1 MTRLDTWGASALSL
15 VVLGAAAVLF
25 AASVSGCA
33 SSSKPKVESSNPTY
47 TDSDVPQ
54 ARKRASTRLQLAV
67 LYYQD
72 SKSTYA
78 LDEIKQAIQAD
89 PSWFEPYWM
98 RGLIQMQMDD
108 NADAEAS
115 FQKALEI
122 NPHAPDLQH
131 NYAVLLCKMHRAEE
145 GLRKFDE
152 ILADPTYGQRA
163 KTLLEQGNCL
173 LSVGKKTQAEASFQ
187 HSLELDA
194 SNSTTGFRLASLLFE
209 RNENVRAQFFI
220 RRINNSE
227 AATAE
232 TLWLGVKIEQR
243 LGNTDA
249 MQQLAVQLRK
259 RFGSSREAT
268 AFERG
273 AFNE

>member
-1 MTRLDTWGASALSL
+1 MTRSGIR
-15 VVLGAAAVLF
+15 GAAALSGVVFACSVVLL
-25 AASVSGCA
+25 AAGLGGCA
-33 SSSKPKVESSNPTY
+33 SGGTPSAAPGDQRY
-47 TDSDVPQ
+47 TDSDLPD

-72 SKSTYA
+72 GKSTFA
-78 LDEIKQAIQAD
+78 LDEVKQAILAD
-89 PSWFEPYWM
+89 PNWYEPYWM
-98 RGLIQMQMDD
+98 RGLIQMQLDD
-108 NADAEAS
+108 NAAAELS

-131 NYAVLLCKMHRAEE
+131 NYGVLLCKTHRAEE

-152 ILADPTYGQRA
+152 ILGDPTYGQRA

-173 LSVGKKTQAEASFQ
+173 LSLGKKTQAEASFK
-187 HSLELDA
+187 HSMELDA
-194 SNSTTGFRLASLLFE
+194 ANPVTSYRLASLLFE
-209 RNENVRAQFFI
+209 RHEDTLAQFYM
-220 RRINNSE
+220 RRINNSDL
-227 AATAE
+227 ATAE
-232 TLWLGVKIEQR
+232 TLWLGIKIEQR

-259 RFGSSREAT
+259 RFGSSREAN